1 MESVN
6 VFVAERS
13 REPLVRVRG
22 LAAQRVGTVMQGSML
37 RYWTMFLR
45 SLARFLYLKRRKSPR
60 AFSYFPLENMKDVVV
75 ITAQA
80 DTHRKGIKLKEKEG
94 MQK

>member
-45 SLARFLYLKRRKSPR
+45 SLARF
-60 AFSYFPLENMKDVVV
+60 FIV
-75 ITAQA
+75 
-80 DTHRKGIKLKEKEG
+80 
-94 MQK
+94 

>member
-45 SLARFLYLKRRKSPR
+45 SM
-60 AFSYFPLENMKDVVV
+60 AFFCWSCVV
-75 ITAQA
+75 
-80 DTHRKGIKLKEKEG
+80 RY
-94 MQK
+94 

>member
-45 SLARFLYLKRRKSPR
+45 SLARFFYTLS
-60 AFSYFPLENMKDVVV
+60 
-75 ITAQA
+75 
-80 DTHRKGIKLKEKEG
+80 GEKALG
-94 MQK
+94 LFHIFRWKI